1 MVDIAGQEMV
11 DIVDRNDRVLY
22 QCSRAEMRKSVLRHR
37 AVFIAVISSSG
48 QILIHQRSMDKD
60 LWPGWWDLAV
70 GGVVASGETY
80 DDAARRELDEE
91 VGISPES
98 INFLGTGLY
107 DDPDVSLIGHCY
119 WVAHDGPFYLR
130 DGEVTRTEWASWK
143 DLQRLD
149 DVRPFLPDSRA
160 LLLPLLTDKFT
171 R

>member
-1 MVDIAGQEMV
+1 MDIAGQEMV

-91 VGISPES
+91 IGISVHLT
-98 INFLGTGLY
+98 NFLGTGSY
-107 DDPDVSLIGHCY
+107 DDADVSLVGHCY
-119 WVAHDGPFYLR
+119 WVAHDGPFHLR
-130 DGEVTRTEWASWK
+130 DGEVTRTKWASRAE
-143 DLQRLD
+143 LVELMATTR
-149 DVRPFLPDSRA
+149 FLPDSCA
-160 LLLPLLTDKFT
+160 LLLPLLTDIFT
-171 R
+171 S